1 MTPLT
6 RRKAIKLSLAASA
19 SALIVDSRAQTS
31 PTAGGTAFN
40 MASFTGA
47 ASDADTAFARAIA
60 AIEKASADAKNG
72 SGPAHIAFNLEK
84 GATYRIKHPLT
95 FRQLSGFELNGNG
108 AELINVTRGQTLHIL
123 DSNRVT
129 IRDLTIDYDPLPFTQ
144 GTIAGVDK
152 TATQITVKVD
162 PGYPDDAAFLATIT
176 DGFFKV
182 MDRQTRAL
190 KPGAR
195 DFLSPAKVERISD
208 GLIRVHLRWGANDRF
223 PSQLPVAIGD
233 VVAISNGSAHA
244 IEVAGCEATSFIDVR
259 LFASPGM
266 GLLENGGAG
275 SMMLQRVSIVP
286 GPRPKGATTDR
297 LVSTNSDGSHF
308 ITVGRGPTMEDCSF
322 ANTSDDA
329 VNVHGFYYYVVQK
342 TAPQRYLLTPKW
354 DIGLAAGDTIESC
367 DQKTFG
373 SLGRAKIA
381 QFSKRH
387 APELKAKI
395 AALWKNRS
403 PTTQADLI
411 YDVVLLQDLPL
422 KAGDAITSLS
432 RIGAGTTIRRCSFH
446 ACGRVLVKAPNTTV
460 ENCQFAYSTATAL
473 QSGSDI
479 GFWSES
485 GFADNLVLR
494 NNRFTHSIT
503 GANELTAGS
512 GALGAIYVGM
522 SAPDTVKG
530 FPDNFQNRNVTIEG
544 NHIDDSYAFGI
555 FVANADGLKITG
567 NAIGQTFLRGAFDAG
582 QLYGIKPDSGIYVG
596 RSRNVT
602 IDNNTVAHGRVA
614 RVAVAVDGTCDR
626 KSVHV
631 GNNRLT

>member
-6 RRKAIKLSLAASA
+6 RRTAIKLSLAASA
-19 SALIVDSRAQTS
+19 SALIGDSRAQTS
-31 PTAGGTAFN
+31 PTAGGTVFN
-40 MASFTGA
+40 MTSFTGGA
-47 ASDADTAFARAIA
+47 IDADTAFARAIA
-60 AIEKASADAKNG
+60 AIEKASAETKNG
-72 SGPAHIAFNLEK
+72 SGPVHIVFNLEK

-108 AELINVTRGQTLHIL
+108 AELINITRGQTLHIL

-144 GTIAGVDK
+144 GTIAGFDK

-162 PGYPDDAAFLATIT
+162 PGYPDDAAFLASIT

-244 IEVAGCEATSFIDVR
+244 IEVAGCEATSFIDVK
-259 LFASPGM
+259 LLASPGM

-322 ANTSDDA
+322 AATSDDA
-329 VNVHGFYYYVVQK
+329 VNVHGFYYYVIQK
-342 TAPQRYLLTPKW
+342 IAAQRFLLTPKW

-387 APELKAKI
+387 APEFKAKI

-460 ENCQFAYSTATAL
+460 ENCQFAYSAATAL
-473 QSGSDI
+473 QGGSDI

-503 GANELTAGS
+503 GANELTAGN

-522 SAPDTVKG
+522 TAPDTVKG

-596 RSRNVT
+596 RARNVT